1 MLPVDDERVTV
12 KEFNDGDEVDA
23 LQFLKDYN
31 AVMNQVQLSQS
42 QEQVNTAKK
51 RIEKVLEEQDKQKNN
66 SDI

>member
-42 QEQVNTAKK
+42 QEQFNTAKK

>member
-1 MLPVDDERVTV
+1 MLPADDERVTV
-12 KEFNDGDEVDA
+12 KEFNDADEVDA

-31 AVMNQVQLSQS
+31 AIMSQIQLSHS
-42 QEQVNTAKK
+42 QEQRNTAKK

>member
-1 MLPVDDERVTV
+1 MLPADDERVSV
-12 KEFNDGDEVDA
+12 KELNDGDEADA

-42 QEQVNTAKK
+42 QEQRNTAIQ